1 MKGLVTSK
9 SGYAKLCCSNKLKF
23 QWWLHS
29 TMYTGFM
36 LPVYKAQQGVL
47 LVCLLLGIHG
57 SKSSMIRVARRKQAE
72 LHMVLNACAQ
82 KWHTQPVFAIHQ
94 PEQDSSSSLTSG
106 GRGVKSH
113 LEVTRI
119 MLVKGPNHYPGPA
132 EHGKILFIC
141 VLQLPQLPPPLV
153 PQSSS
158 HAILL
163 LSSRWAPL
171 QL

>member
-9 SGYAKLCCSNKLKF
+9 SGYAKLCCSNKLEF

-36 LPVYKAQQGVL
+36 LRVYKAQQGVL
-47 LVCLLLGIHG
+47 LVCLLLGIHH
-57 SKSSMIRVARRKQAE
+57 SKSSMIRVARRKQSE

-82 KWHTQPVFAIHQ
+82 KWHTQPLFRIHQ

-106 GRGVKSH
+106 GREVKSH
-113 LEVTRI
+113 LVARMITI
-119 MLVKGPNHYPGPA
+119 KGPNHYPSPA
-132 EHGKILFIC
+132 EHGKILLIC
-141 VLQLPQLPPPLV
+141 VLQLPQLLPPLV
-153 PQSSS
+153 PKSSS
-158 HAILL
+158 HIILL